1 MKEIQ
6 GVEELVNDN
15 RQRLSYQILAERLLE
30 DMRHSHFLIFGRQH
44 DITVVLADLPLAAD
58 ALVYD
63 AWDKRLDLMFSGV
76 IQRDDCV
83 PLTYRL
89 QGQSLSVSG
98 RCSMIPKVCGVDL
111 YLSHSY
117 SGREGD
123 RVYQKFAIK
132 LVDVMKLYRNEP
144 EI

>member
-1 MKEIQ
+1 MREIQ
-6 GVEELVNDN
+6 GVAELVNDN
-15 RQRLSYQILAERLLE
+15 RQRLSYQKLAERLLE
-30 DMRHSHFLIFGRQH
+30 DMQHSHFLIFGKQN
-44 DITVVLADLPLAAD
+44 DNTVVLADLPLAED

-63 AWDKRLDLMFSGV
+63 AWDKRLDLMFNGV